1 MGDSNLEVSSVTND
15 IIRNLFST
23 LDKPAYWLLGLVY
36 QLFFNVASADL
47 FSNQTVMNF
56 YKRIQLIIGVF
67 MMFQLA
73 VTIIRG
79 IVNPDT
85 FTDSKNG
92 ATNLIK
98 RVAISLV
105 LMTLLVPI
113 NIPGAKNEWE
123 RQLNNHGFLFG
134 GLYSLQHR
142 VLSNNTLGRL
152 ILGNDDSAESFTE
165 SDFNDSDSSLAKSAR
180 IFTSTILKGFYRINL
195 IPYEDRVHKKGRDD
209 ATINENRVCKNMDD
223 AILNSYTRLDADP
236 GDIIALVTYDCEY
249 EAAESNAIQ
258 NVISLINKKWAG
270 QMRYGFA
277 YMPFISAIVAFVF
290 VFILLNFTVEV
301 AVRAVK
307 LAVLRLIAPIP
318 IISYMD
324 PKGGKDSA
332 FGSWVKTLTTTY
344 LDLFIRLATVYFVLF
359 LIQDMIVNGIY
370 INQGEGILGVLSFI
384 LILIG
389 LFVFAKQAPKFIKQV
404 LGIKDEGGKFLSG
417 ISDLAGAIG
426 LGAAAIGSVGAG
438 LASARASKMADEA
451 RQAYGENVDPTALH
465 NRAKHLLAG
474 ITGGF
479 SGFGTGAHAAFTAK
493 DHAFRSTMEA
503 MQKRNAQ
510 ALNAG
515 DAGST
520 MFGRWGTTASRLFTG
535 ESSAAKRERDISN
548 LKSRQSALDAIAKR
562 VSGEM
567 VKSDVTAGNLGIA
580 TDIAGN
586 AIGNVN
592 YKKFVAELNAA
603 QSRGDGIVRFVDES
617 GVSHEINY
625 ADADRQKGFLLK
637 NNEDSYI
644 QNVNNGSISDI
655 ELQSL
660 IDDALVKG
668 GAQVKDANGN
678 ILYNP
683 SDIHKI
689 FSRDDYKKASESIGQ
704 VVRAAEL
711 ANSKAK
717 ADDRFSDSKK

>member
-165 SDFNDSDSSLAKSAR
+165 SDFNDDDSSLAKSAR

-417 ISDLAGAIG
+417 ISDLAAATSIAAGTVGSALNSFRAAKEENDALHEGSVLNGFRNFGSAIAGAIG
-426 LGAAAIGSVGAG
+426 GGAAGAKAFMGKDASAKAVRTAIEQRNAMRAAHSTATGRLANNAYGLFTGQSLAAKGNNIAKGAEEFLKAQGSWKSALEEEAKANGDAITFATSAGNFNARYEEVERAVAAAHDGKVTINGRDYDANIFTKSFMDDALKLQVKRYQAGDTKHGGKSYSVQITAGQKLYSKRQDVIRTLEDVDLNARDGHGVQYNGGIVFNVDDNATFGPNLGAA
-438 LASARASKMADEA
+438 
-451 RQAYGENVDPTALH
+451 
-465 NRAKHLLAG
+465 
-474 ITGGF
+474 
-479 SGFGTGAHAAFTAK
+479 
-493 DHAFRSTMEA
+493 
-503 MQKRNAQ
+503 
-510 ALNAG
+510 
-515 DAGST
+515 
-520 MFGRWGTTASRLFTG
+520 
-535 ESSAAKRERDISN
+535 
-548 LKSRQSALDAIAKR
+548 
-562 VSGEM
+562 
-567 VKSDVTAGNLGIA
+567 
-580 TDIAGN
+580 N
-586 AIGNVN
+586 AIKSEQDNSMKQRMRRAN
-592 YKKFVAELNAA
+592 EQNKK
-603 QSRGDGIVRFVDES
+603 
-617 GVSHEINY
+617 
-625 ADADRQKGFLLK
+625 
-637 NNEDSYI
+637 
-644 QNVNNGSISDI
+644 
-655 ELQSL
+655 
-660 IDDALVKG
+660 
-668 GAQVKDANGN
+668 
-678 ILYNP
+678 
-683 SDIHKI
+683 
-689 FSRDDYKKASESIGQ
+689 
-704 VVRAAEL
+704 
-711 ANSKAK
+711 
-717 ADDRFSDSKK
+717 

>member
-165 SDFNDSDSSLAKSAR
+165 SDFNDDDSSLAKSAR

-209 ATINENRVCKNMDD
+209 ATINENRVCKEMDD

-258 NVISLINKKWAG
+258 NAIGLISKKWAG
-270 QMRYGFA
+270 KMRYGFA
-277 YMPFISAIVAFVF
+277 YMPFISAIVAFIF
-290 VFILLNFTVEV
+290 AFILLNFTVEV

-370 INQGEGILGVLSFI
+370 INHGEGILGVLSFI

-417 ISDLAGAIG
+417 ISDLAAATSIAAGTVGSALTSFRAAKEENDAIHAGSVLNGFRNFGSAIAGAIG
-426 LGAAAIGSVGAG
+426 GGAVGAKAFMGKDASAKAVRTAIEQRNAMRAAHSTATGRLANNAYGLFTGQSLAAKGNDIAKGAEAFIKAQGSWKSALEEEAKANGDAITFATSAGNFNARYEEVERAVAAAHDGKVTINGRDYDANIFTKSFMDDALKLQVKRYQAGDTKQGGKSYSLQIEAGQKLYSKRQDVIRTLEDVDLNTRNGDGVQYNGGIVFNVDDNATFGPNLGAA
-438 LASARASKMADEA
+438 
-451 RQAYGENVDPTALH
+451 
-465 NRAKHLLAG
+465 
-474 ITGGF
+474 
-479 SGFGTGAHAAFTAK
+479 
-493 DHAFRSTMEA
+493 
-503 MQKRNAQ
+503 
-510 ALNAG
+510 
-515 DAGST
+515 
-520 MFGRWGTTASRLFTG
+520 
-535 ESSAAKRERDISN
+535 
-548 LKSRQSALDAIAKR
+548 
-562 VSGEM
+562 
-567 VKSDVTAGNLGIA
+567 
-580 TDIAGN
+580 N
-586 AIGNVN
+586 AIKSEQDNSMEQRMRRAN
-592 YKKFVAELNAA
+592 EQNKK
-603 QSRGDGIVRFVDES
+603 
-617 GVSHEINY
+617 
-625 ADADRQKGFLLK
+625 
-637 NNEDSYI
+637 
-644 QNVNNGSISDI
+644 
-655 ELQSL
+655 
-660 IDDALVKG
+660 
-668 GAQVKDANGN
+668 
-678 ILYNP
+678 
-683 SDIHKI
+683 
-689 FSRDDYKKASESIGQ
+689 
-704 VVRAAEL
+704 
-711 ANSKAK
+711 
-717 ADDRFSDSKK
+717 

>member
-404 LGIKDEGGKFLSG
+404 LGIKDEGGKFFSG
-417 ISDLAGAIG
+417 ISDLAAATSIAAGTVGSALNSFRAAKEENDALHKGSVLNGFRNFGSAIAGAIG
-426 LGAAAIGSVGAG
+426 GGAAGTKAFMGKDASAKAVRTAIEQRNAMRAAHSTATGRLANNAYGLFTGQSLAAKGNNIAKGAEEFLKAQGSWKSALEEEAKANGDAITFETSAGNFNARYEEVERAVAAAHDGKVTINGRDYDANIFTKSFMDDALKLQVKRYQAGDTKHDGKSYSVLIEAGQKLYSKRQDVIRTLEDVDLNARDGHGVQYNGGTVFNVDDNSTFGPNLGAA
-438 LASARASKMADEA
+438 
-451 RQAYGENVDPTALH
+451 
-465 NRAKHLLAG
+465 
-474 ITGGF
+474 
-479 SGFGTGAHAAFTAK
+479 
-493 DHAFRSTMEA
+493 
-503 MQKRNAQ
+503 
-510 ALNAG
+510 
-515 DAGST
+515 
-520 MFGRWGTTASRLFTG
+520 
-535 ESSAAKRERDISN
+535 
-548 LKSRQSALDAIAKR
+548 
-562 VSGEM
+562 
-567 VKSDVTAGNLGIA
+567 
-580 TDIAGN
+580 N
-586 AIGNVN
+586 AIKSEQDNSMKQRMRRAN
-592 YKKFVAELNAA
+592 EQNKK
-603 QSRGDGIVRFVDES
+603 
-617 GVSHEINY
+617 
-625 ADADRQKGFLLK
+625 
-637 NNEDSYI
+637 
-644 QNVNNGSISDI
+644 
-655 ELQSL
+655 
-660 IDDALVKG
+660 
-668 GAQVKDANGN
+668 
-678 ILYNP
+678 
-683 SDIHKI
+683 
-689 FSRDDYKKASESIGQ
+689 
-704 VVRAAEL
+704 
-711 ANSKAK
+711 
-717 ADDRFSDSKK
+717 

>member
-1 MGDSNLEVSSVTND
+1 
-15 IIRNLFST
+15 
-23 LDKPAYWLLGLVY
+23 
-36 QLFFNVASADL
+36 
-47 FSNQTVMNF
+47 
-56 YKRIQLIIGVF
+56 

-165 SDFNDSDSSLAKSAR
+165 SDFNDDDSSLAKSAR

-258 NVISLINKKWAG
+258 NAIGLISKKWAG
-270 QMRYGFA
+270 KMRYGFA
-277 YMPFISAIVAFVF
+277 YMPFISAIVAFIF

-370 INQGEGILGVLSFI
+370 INHGEGILGVLSFI

-417 ISDLAGAIG
+417 ISDLAAATSIAAGTVGSALTSFRAAKEENDAIHAGSVLNGFRNFGSAIAGAIG
-426 LGAAAIGSVGAG
+426 GGAVGAKAFMGKDASAKAVRTAIEQRNAMRAAHSTATGRLANNAYGLFTGQSLAAKGNDIAKGAEAFIKAQGSWKSALEEEAKANGDAITFATSAGNFNARYEEVERAVAAAHDGKVTINGRDYDANIFTKSFMDDALKLQVKRYQAGDTKQGGKSYSLQIEAGQKLYSKRQDVIRTLEDVDLNTRNGDGVQYNGGIVFNVDDNATFGPNLGAA
-438 LASARASKMADEA
+438 
-451 RQAYGENVDPTALH
+451 
-465 NRAKHLLAG
+465 
-474 ITGGF
+474 
-479 SGFGTGAHAAFTAK
+479 
-493 DHAFRSTMEA
+493 
-503 MQKRNAQ
+503 
-510 ALNAG
+510 
-515 DAGST
+515 
-520 MFGRWGTTASRLFTG
+520 
-535 ESSAAKRERDISN
+535 
-548 LKSRQSALDAIAKR
+548 
-562 VSGEM
+562 
-567 VKSDVTAGNLGIA
+567 
-580 TDIAGN
+580 N
-586 AIGNVN
+586 AIKSEQDNSMEQRMRRAN
-592 YKKFVAELNAA
+592 EQNKK
-603 QSRGDGIVRFVDES
+603 
-617 GVSHEINY
+617 
-625 ADADRQKGFLLK
+625 
-637 NNEDSYI
+637 
-644 QNVNNGSISDI
+644 
-655 ELQSL
+655 
-660 IDDALVKG
+660 
-668 GAQVKDANGN
+668 
-678 ILYNP
+678 
-683 SDIHKI
+683 
-689 FSRDDYKKASESIGQ
+689 
-704 VVRAAEL
+704 
-711 ANSKAK
+711 
-717 ADDRFSDSKK
+717 

>member
-165 SDFNDSDSSLAKSAR
+165 SDFNDDDSSLAKSAR

-209 ATINENRVCKNMDD
+209 ATINENRVCKEMDD

-258 NVISLINKKWAG
+258 NAIGLISKKWAG
-270 QMRYGFA
+270 KMRYGFA
-277 YMPFISAIVAFVF
+277 YMPFISAIVAFIF

-370 INQGEGILGVLSFI
+370 INHGEGILGVLSFI

-417 ISDLAGAIG
+417 ISDLAAATTIAAGTVGSALNSFRSAKEENDALHEGSVLNGFRNFGSAIAGAIG
-426 LGAAAIGSVGAG
+426 GGAAGAKAFMG
-438 LASARASKMADEA
+438 KDASAQAVRAAMDQRNAMRAAHSTATGRLASNAYGLLRGESLATRDQAILEANKAASTSIKAFKTTAVDEA
-451 RQAYGENVDPTALH
+451 LKKGSYGNVSTA
-465 NRAKHLLAG
+465 NDR
-474 ITGGF
+474 
-479 SGFGTGAHAAFTAK
+479 
-493 DHAFRSTMEA
+493 
-503 MQKRNAQ
+503 
-510 ALNAG
+510 
-515 DAGST
+515 
-520 MFGRWGTTASRLFTG
+520 FGRLTGINFNYRQLEAAINTKDNSGNFDYTDSSGT
-535 ESSAAKRERDISN
+535 
-548 LKSRQSALDAIAKR
+548 
-562 VSGEM
+562 VHH
-567 VKSDVTAGNLGIA
+567 
-580 TDIAGN
+580 
-586 AIGNVN
+586 
-592 YKKFVAELNAA
+592 LNAA
-603 QSRGDGIVRFVDES
+603 WFDSSVMADIEDSQTANYLKSDYDEHTGKFANNKLNTDWRNAKHDMSEAKIDYRGNYLGDIGAGS
-617 GVSHEINY
+617 GVNINGADY
-625 ADADRQKGFLLK
+625 AYK
-637 NNEDSYI
+637 
-644 QNVNNGSISDI
+644 DI
-655 ELQSL
+655 G
-660 IDDALVKG
+660 K
-668 GAQVKDANGN
+668 
-678 ILYNP
+678 
-683 SDIHKI
+683 
-689 FSRDDYKKASESIGQ
+689 SIG
-704 VVRAAEL
+704 VANENVANMNTDMKHIMNR
-711 ANSKAK
+711 ANSQN
-717 ADDRFSDSKK
+717 KK

>member
-165 SDFNDSDSSLAKSAR
+165 SDFNDDDSSLAKSAR

-258 NVISLINKKWAG
+258 NAIGLISKKWAG
-270 QMRYGFA
+270 KMRYGFA
-277 YMPFISAIVAFVF
+277 YMPFISAIVAFIF

-438 LASARASKMADEA
+438 LASARASRMADEA
-451 RQAYGENVDPTALH
+451 NYGEEAAKSFLNKG
-465 NRAKHLLAG
+465 KHLLAG
-474 ITGGF
+474 ITGAAMGL
-479 SGFGTGAHAAFTAK
+479 GTGAHAAFTSK
-493 DHAFRSTMEA
+493 DHALKNTFDA
-503 MQKRNAQ
+503 IQKRNASIISR
-510 ALNAG
+510 G
-515 DAGST
+515 SDGST
-520 MFGRWGTTASRLFTG
+520 LFGRMGTNVYRSFLG
-535 ESSAAKRERDISN
+535 ESSYDKMARELASE
-548 LKSRQSALDAIAKR
+548 KAIA
-562 VSGEM
+562 
-567 VKSDVTAGNLGIA
+567 TAGKDLKEYLDDRAIKKGGGYTIQGQTNSGAVFNTTLDEWKQAYGIA
-580 TDIAGN
+580 KQKGDSTFTVAGHTFETYSSEVGKLDGDLTTAAGYAWATDSNTHDDPLEQKIASF
-586 AIGNVN
+586 
-592 YKKFVAELNAA
+592 K
-603 QSRGDGIVRFVDES
+603 DS
-617 GVSHEINY
+617 GGANRLANPNDIYN
-625 ADADRQKGFLLK
+625 ADAVK
-637 NNEDSYI
+637 NIFKAAE
-644 QNVNNGSISDI
+644 G
-655 ELQSL
+655 
-660 IDDALVKG
+660 
-668 GAQVKDANGN
+668 DANR
-678 ILYNP
+678 IER
-683 SDIHKI
+683 SK
-689 FSRDDYKKASESIGQ
+689 DYQ
-704 VVRAAEL
+704 R
-711 ANSKAK
+711 SKADHG
-717 ADDRFSDSKK
+717 ATGGSK